1 MSLAES
7 DCRVCGAGTLEELK
21 EYASLPRVTS
31 DCKPVPPG
39 GRIAAC
45 RTCGAVQ
52 KPTDV
57 RWRRETASIYSDYQ
71 PYFQSG
77 GVEQA
82 VFDAAAGVP
91 RRRSMVLL
99 DRLAATRS
107 LGPVGSIL
115 DVGCGNGVL
124 LSAFAEVRPRWRL
137 FGHELSDLHAG
148 ALSGI
153 PGFERLYAGSLAD
166 LPIGFDVI
174 TMIHALEHFVD
185 PLGALQDLRPKLSD
199 GGTLFIEVPN
209 GEATPFDLVIADHV
223 SHFSRRDLAHLLGR
237 AGYCAPVIA
246 DDWVTKEL
254 SVVAMPGRSTVPF
267 PAPTA
272 PVDVLRRL
280 RAQLRWLD
288 AVVVGAREVTRKGAP
303 VGLFGTSVAAMWL
316 FGQLGDDIAFFVDED
331 PSRQDTTLFDR
342 PVLRPSEA
350 PRGATVYIAL
360 IPHVARAIAKRLA
373 RPGVEFSMPP
383 EIPELAET
391 PSLA

>member
-77 GVEQA
+77 G
-82 VFDAAAGVP
+82 
-91 RRRSMVLL
+91 
-99 DRLAATRS
+99 
-107 LGPVGSIL
+107 VGSIL

>member
-7 DCRVCGAGTLEELK
+7 DCRVCGTGPLDELK
-21 EYASLPRVTS
+21 EYARLPRVTS

-39 GRIAAC
+39 GRIAVC
-45 RTCGAVQ
+45 SSCGAVQ
-52 KPTDV
+52 KPTDL
-57 RWRRETASIYSDYQ
+57 RWQQESDSIYSNYQ

-77 GVEQA
+77 GIEQA

-91 RRRSMVLL
+91 RRRSSVLL
-99 DRLAATRS
+99 DRLAAARG

-137 FGHELSDLHAG
+137 FGHELSDLHSG
-148 ALSGI
+148 ALRCI
-153 PGFERLYAGSLAD
+153 PGFEGLYTGALAD
-166 LPIGFDVI
+166 LPAGFDVI

-185 PLGALQDLRPKLSD
+185 PFGALQDLRPKLSD
-199 GGTLFIEVPN
+199 GGALFIEVPN

-223 SHFSRRDLAHLLGR
+223 SHFTRRDLAHLLGR
-237 AGYCAPVIA
+237 AGYAAPVIA

-254 SVVAMPGRSTVPF
+254 SVVAMPGRPTVPL
-267 PAPTA
+267 PAPIA
-272 PVDVLRRL
+272 PVDVLLRL
-280 RAQLRWLD
+280 RAQLKWLD
-288 AVVVGAREVTRKGAP
+288 AVALGAREATRKGAP
-303 VGLFGTSVAAMWL
+303 MGLFGTSVAAMWL

-331 PSRQDTTLFDR
+331 PSRHDTTLFDR

-350 PRGATVYIAL
+350 PQGGTVYIAL

-373 RPGVEFSMPP
+373 RPGVEFSVPP
-383 EIPELAET
+383 EIPDLAET